1 MPYVLSAMM
10 SSMLVT
16 IILLHGVLSLKLFGW
31 NSGRGLLYLISIL
44 IGVFGVYWIY
54 LDLKNGPLQIVG
66 TVAVLALGLVVGG
79 AVGAVTAKPRRW
91 PRLCDVSLLFAYM
104 GD

>member
-1 MPYVLSAMM
+1 MVYVLSVMV

-16 IILLHGVLSLKLFGW
+16 IILVHGVLSLKLFGW

-54 LDLKNGPLQIVG
+54 LNLKNGPLQIVG
-66 TVAVLALGLVVGG
+66 TVAGLALGLVVGG
-79 AVGAVTAKPRRW
+79 AVGVVTAKPPRW
-91 PRLCDVSLLFAYM
+91 PRLWDL
-104 GD
+104 